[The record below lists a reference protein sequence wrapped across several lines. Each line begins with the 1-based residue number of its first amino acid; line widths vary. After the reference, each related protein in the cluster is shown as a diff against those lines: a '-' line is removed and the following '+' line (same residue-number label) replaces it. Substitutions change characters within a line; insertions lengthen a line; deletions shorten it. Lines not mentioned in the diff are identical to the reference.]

1 MPVQGLR
8 IFANAWG
15 RAMTGG
21 SYVPM
26 SSAAVEEYLCGLAG
40 GIADALLSDPFRPTA
55 GYDVGAALVTTHFSS
70 PEALGCTIEVFHER
84 FLEDLEITRPDGR
97 QRLAK
102 LLGAMASGYARSQ
115 RGRTLDQQESIR
127 RAALV
132 GRDQAE
138 QALRNSEAR
147 YRHLA
152 LHDWLTGLGNRRLVA
167 RRLASVFNGGAE
179 RVGVCLFDIDGFKV
193 VNDTLGHDLG
203 DRLLVTVAERL
214 QKCVSTEKC
223 LLARLSSDEFVIL
236 VEGSTGVQQL
246 IEIARDALS
255 AIAAPIDVDGREL
268 VPSASVGIVERAVE
282 GTDAADLMRS
292 ADITMRRA
300 KRDGPGCWAV
310 YDDEHNT
317 RDLTLSQLAVALP
330 TALDRREFVIDYQPL
345 VALGDGTILG
355 YEALI
360 RWQHPTLGTL
370 GPDWFIPLAEQIGVI
385 VPLGRRVIEQAC
397 RDASQWSKR
406 SATPGSTKR
415 SPTRRPGDPV
425 APFVSVNLAARQIR
439 HPGLLEDVTAILE
452 ATGLPPRQLQLEI
465 TESAVMGTDDVAVA
479 ALRRLAQR
487 GVRIAIDDFGT
498 GYSNLAYLRALPVT
512 ELKLDG
518 SFVQGLR
525 SADKPDPTDE
535 QIVAALV
542 NLGHS
547 LGLTVTAEGVE
558 TAIQADR
565 LRLIGCDA
573 GQGWHF
579 GHPAPLPKHLNHRV
593 TMPQTRADQT
603 QMVT

>member
-1 MPVQGLR
+1 MAG
-8 IFANAWG
+8 
-15 RAMTGG
+15 T

-26 SSAAVEEYLCGLAG
+26 SSAAVEEYLGGLAG
-40 GIADALLSDPFRPTA
+40 GIAEALLTDPFRSTA

-70 PEALGCTIEVFHER
+70 PEALGCTIEVFEER
-84 FLEDLEITRPDGR
+84 FLDDLEITRSDSR
-97 QRLAK
+97 HRLAK
-102 LLGAMASGYARSQ
+102 LLGALAAGYAHSQ

-132 GRDQAE
+132 RRDQAE
-138 QALRNSEAR
+138 QALRTSEAR

-167 RRLASVFNGGAE
+167 RRLAAVFGGSAA
-179 RVGVCLFDIDGFKV
+179 RIGVCLFDLDGFKV
-193 VNDTLGHDLG
+193 VNDTLGHELG

-214 QKCVSTEKC
+214 QHSVHENDCVV
-223 LLARLSSDEFVIL
+223 ARLGSDEFVIL
-236 VEGSTGVQQL
+236 VEGSTGVDQV
-246 IEIARDALS
+246 IDIARGALS
-255 AIAAPIDVDGREL
+255 EIAAPIDVDGRDL
-268 VPSASVGIVERAVE
+268 VPSASVGIVERAVD
-282 GTDAADLMRS
+282 GADAADLMRA

-317 RDLTLSQLAVALP
+317 RDLRLSQLAVALP
-330 TALDRREFVIDYQPL
+330 TALDRQEFAIDYQPL
-345 VALGDGTILG
+345 TALRDGAILG

-360 RWQHPTLGTL
+360 RWHHPTLGTL
-370 GPDWFIPLAEQIGVI
+370 GPDWFIPLAEQVGII
-385 VPLGRRVIEQAC
+385 VPLGRRVMERAC
-397 RDASQWSKR
+397 HDASQWS
-406 SATPGSTKR
+406 
-415 SPTRRPGDPV
+415 RPGAS
-425 APFVSVNLAARQIR
+425 APFVSVNLAARQIQ
-439 HPGLLEDVTAILE
+439 HPGLLDDVTTSLDA
-452 ATGLPPRQLQLEI
+452 AGLPPHQLQLEI
-465 TESAVMGTDDVAVA
+465 TESAMMGTDDVAVA
-479 ALRRLAQR
+479 GLRRLAQT

-498 GYSNLAYLRALPVT
+498 GYSNLAYLRTLPVT

-525 SADKPDPTDE
+525 SADRPDPTDE

-542 NLGHS
+542 KLGHG

-579 GHPAPLPKHLNHRV
+579 GHPLPLQEHL
-593 TMPQTRADQT
+593 RADALSR
-603 QMVT
+603 

>member
-1 MPVQGLR
+1 VLRKVFAEMPVQGLR
-8 IFANAWG
+8 VFANAWG
-15 RAMTGG
+15 QAMAGT

-26 SSAAVEEYLCGLAG
+26 SSAAVEEYLGGLAG
-40 GIADALLSDPFRPTA
+40 GIAEALLTDPFRSTA

-70 PEALGCTIEVFHER
+70 PEALGCTIEVFEER
-84 FLEDLEITRPDGR
+84 FLDDLEITRSDGQR
-97 QRLAK
+97 RLAK
-102 LLGAMASGYARSQ
+102 LLGALAAGYAHSQ

-132 GRDQAE
+132 RRDQAE
-138 QALRNSEAR
+138 QALRTSEAR

-167 RRLASVFNGGAE
+167 RRLAAVFGGSAA
-179 RVGVCLFDIDGFKV
+179 RIGVCLFDLDGFKV
-193 VNDTLGHDLG
+193 VNDTLGHELG

-214 QKCVSTEKC
+214 QHSVHGNDCVV
-223 LLARLSSDEFVIL
+223 ARLGSDEFVIL
-236 VEGSTGVQQL
+236 VEGSTGVDQV
-246 IEIARDALS
+246 IDIARGALS
-255 AIAAPIDVDGREL
+255 EIAAPIDVDGRDL
-268 VPSASVGIVERAVE
+268 VPSASVGIVERAVD
-282 GTDAADLMRS
+282 GADAADLMRA

-317 RDLTLSQLAVALP
+317 RDLRLSQLAVALP
-330 TALDRREFVIDYQPL
+330 TALDRQEFAIDYQPL
-345 VALGDGTILG
+345 TALRDGAILG

-360 RWQHPTLGTL
+360 RWHHPTLGTL
-370 GPDWFIPLAEQIGVI
+370 GPDWFIPLAEQVGII
-385 VPLGRRVIEQAC
+385 VPLGRRVMERAC
-397 RDASQWSKR
+397 HDASQWS
-406 SATPGSTKR
+406 
-415 SPTRRPGDPV
+415 RPGAS
-425 APFVSVNLAARQIR
+425 APFVSVNLAARQIQ
-439 HPGLLEDVTAILE
+439 HPGLLDDVTTSLDA
-452 ATGLPPRQLQLEI
+452 AGLPPHQLQLEI
-465 TESAVMGTDDVAVA
+465 TESAMMGTDDVAVA
-479 ALRRLAQR
+479 GLRRLAQT

-498 GYSNLAYLRALPVT
+498 GYSNLAYLRTLPVT

-525 SADKPDPTDE
+525 SADRPDPTDE

-542 NLGHS
+542 KLGHG

-579 GHPAPLPKHLNHRV
+579 GHPLPLQEHL
-593 TMPQTRADQT
+593 RADALSR
-603 QMVT
+603 

>member
-1 MPVQGLR
+1 
-8 IFANAWG
+8 
-15 RAMTGG
+15 MTGN

-40 GIADALLSDPFRPTA
+40 GIADAVLSDPFRSTA

-84 FLEDLEITRPDGR
+84 FLEDLEITRSDGR
-97 QRLAK
+97 ARLAK

-127 RAALV
+127 RAALI

-138 QALRNSEAR
+138 QALRDSEAR

-167 RRLASVFNGGAE
+167 RRLASAFAGSTE
-179 RVGVCLFDIDGFKV
+179 RIGVCLFDIDGFKV

-203 DRLLVTVAERL
+203 DRLLVAVAERL
-214 QKCVSTEKC
+214 RAAVNTADVASRERRNRTWPRRRTEDCV
-223 LLARLSSDEFVIL
+223 LARLSSDEFLIL
-236 VEGSTGVQQL
+236 VENSTGVQQV
-246 IEIARDALS
+246 IEIARDALA
-255 AIAAPIDVDGREL
+255 AIAAPIEVDGREL
-268 VPSASVGIVERAVE
+268 VPSASVGIVERAV
-282 GTDAADLMRS
+282 GDTDAADLMRA

-310 YDDEHNT
+310 YDDEHNL

-330 TALDRREFVIDYQPL
+330 AALDRREFAIDYQPL
-345 VALGDGTILG
+345 VGLRDGSVLG

-360 RWQHPTLGTL
+360 RWDHPTLGTL

-385 VPLGRRVIEQAC
+385 VPLGRRVIECAC
-397 RDASQWSKR
+397 RDASQWSEDF
-406 SATPGSTKR
+406 PGQT
-415 SPTRRPGDPV
+415 

-439 HPGLLEDVTAILE
+439 HPGLLEDVTEILE
-452 ATGLPPRQLQLEI
+452 TSGLPPHRLQLEI

-479 ALRRLAQR
+479 GLRRLAQT

-498 GYSNLAYLRALPVT
+498 GYSNLAYLRTLPVT

-558 TAIQADR
+558 SAVQADR

-579 GHPAPLPKHLNHRV
+579 GHPAPLPSHHTPDIV
-593 TMPQTRADQT
+593 PPQRPADQT

>member
-1 MPVQGLR
+1 LLVLRKVFADMPVQGLR
-8 IFANAWG
+8 VFANAWG
-15 RAMTGG
+15 RAMAGT

-40 GIADALLSDPFRPTA
+40 GIAEALLTDPFRPTA

-70 PEALGCTIEVFHER
+70 PEALGCTIEVFEER
-84 FLEDLEITRPDGR
+84 FLDDLEITRGDGR
-97 QRLAK
+97 QRLAR

-132 GRDQAE
+132 RRDQAE
-138 QALRNSEAR
+138 QALRTSESR

-167 RRLASVFNGGAE
+167 RRLAAVFGGSAE
-179 RVGVCLFDIDGFKV
+179 RIGVCLFDLDGFKV
-193 VNDTLGHDLG
+193 VNDTLGHELG

-214 QKCVSTEKC
+214 QQSVKGNDCVV
-223 LLARLSSDEFVIL
+223 ARLSSDEFVIL
-236 VEGSTGVQQL
+236 VEGSTGVDQVVD
-246 IEIARDALS
+246 IARKALS
-255 AIAAPIDVDGREL
+255 AIATPIDADGHGL
-268 VPSASVGIVERAVE
+268 VPSASVGIVERAVD
-282 GTDAADLMRS
+282 GTDAADLMRA

-317 RDLTLSQLAVALP
+317 RDLRLSQLAVALP
-330 TALDRREFVIDYQPL
+330 TALERHEFAIDYQPL
-345 VALGDGTILG
+345 TALRDGTIIG

-360 RWQHPTLGTL
+360 RWRHPTLGTL
-370 GPDWFIPLAEQIGVI
+370 GPDWFIPLAEQVGII
-385 VPLGRRVIEQAC
+385 VPLGLRVIERAC
-397 RDASQWSKR
+397 QDASGWSR
-406 SATPGSTKR
+406 PGS
-415 SPTRRPGDPV
+415 P
-425 APFVSVNLAARQIR
+425 APFVSVNLAARQIQ
-439 HPGLLEDVTAILE
+439 HPRLLDDVTAILD
-452 ATGLPPRQLQLEI
+452 AVGLPPQQLQLEI
-465 TESAVMGTDDVAVA
+465 TESAMMGTDDMAVA
-479 ALRRLAQR
+479 GLRRLAQN

-498 GYSNLAYLRALPVT
+498 GYSNLAYLRTLPVT

-525 SADKPDPTDE
+525 SADRPDPTDE

-542 NLGHS
+542 KLGHG

-579 GHPAPLPKHLNHRV
+579 GHPSPLPEHLRSDV
-593 TMPQTRADQT
+593 LSPQ
-603 QMVT
+603 

>member
-1 MPVQGLR
+1 VLRKVFAEMPVQGLR
-8 IFANAWG
+8 VFANAWG
-15 RAMTGG
+15 QAMAGT

-26 SSAAVEEYLCGLAG
+26 SSAAVEEYLGGLAG
-40 GIADALLSDPFRPTA
+40 GIAEALLTDPFRSTA

-70 PEALGCTIEVFHER
+70 PEALGCTIEVFEER
-84 FLEDLEITRPDGR
+84 FLDDLEITRSDGQR
-97 QRLAK
+97 RLAK
-102 LLGAMASGYARSQ
+102 LLGALAAGYARSQ

-132 GRDQAE
+132 RRDQAE
-138 QALRNSEAR
+138 QALRTSEAR

-167 RRLASVFNGGAE
+167 RRLAAVFGGSAA
-179 RVGVCLFDIDGFKV
+179 RIGVCLFDLDGFKV
-193 VNDTLGHDLG
+193 VNDTLGHELG

-214 QKCVSTEKC
+214 QHSVHGNDCVV
-223 LLARLSSDEFVIL
+223 ARLGSDEFVIL
-236 VEGSTGVQQL
+236 VEGSTGVDQV
-246 IEIARDALS
+246 IDIARGALS
-255 AIAAPIDVDGREL
+255 EIAAPIDVDGRDL
-268 VPSASVGIVERAVE
+268 VPSASVGIVERAVD
-282 GTDAADLMRS
+282 GADAADLMRA

-317 RDLTLSQLAVALP
+317 RDLRLSQLAVALP
-330 TALDRREFVIDYQPL
+330 TALDRQEFAIDYQPL
-345 VALGDGTILG
+345 TALRDGAILG

-360 RWQHPTLGTL
+360 RWHHPTLGTL
-370 GPDWFIPLAEQIGVI
+370 GPDWFIPLAEQVGII
-385 VPLGRRVIEQAC
+385 VRLGRRVMERAC
-397 RDASQWSKR
+397 HDASQWS
-406 SATPGSTKR
+406 
-415 SPTRRPGDPV
+415 RPGAS
-425 APFVSVNLAARQIR
+425 APFVSVNLAARQIQ
-439 HPGLLEDVTAILE
+439 HPGLLDDVTTSLDA
-452 ATGLPPRQLQLEI
+452 AGLPPHQLQLEI
-465 TESAVMGTDDVAVA
+465 TESAMMGTDDVAVA
-479 ALRRLAQR
+479 GLRRLAQT

-498 GYSNLAYLRALPVT
+498 GYSNLAYLRTLPVT

-525 SADKPDPTDE
+525 SADRPDPTDE

-542 NLGHS
+542 KLGHG

-579 GHPAPLPKHLNHRV
+579 GHPLPLQEHL
-593 TMPQTRADQT
+593 RADALSR
-603 QMVT
+603 

>member
-8 IFANAWG
+8 VFANAWG
-15 RAMTGG
+15 RAMTGS

-84 FLEDLEITRPDGR
+84 FLEDLEITRADAR

-167 RRLASVFNGGAE
+167 RRLASAFTGGAE

-214 QKCVSTEKC
+214 QQCVSTDGC
-223 LLARLSSDEFVIL
+223 VLARLSSDEFVIL
-236 VEGSTGVQQL
+236 VEGSTGVQQV
-246 IEIARDALS
+246 IEIARDALA
-255 AIAAPIDVDGREL
+255 AIAAPIDVDGHEL
-268 VPSASVGIVERAVE
+268 VPSASVGIVERAV
-282 GTDAADLMRS
+282 GDSDAADLMRA

-330 TALDRREFVIDYQPL
+330 SALDRHEFVIDYQPL

-370 GPDWFIPLAEQIGVI
+370 RPDWFIPLAEQIGVI
-385 VPLGRRVIEQAC
+385 VPLGRRVIERAC
-397 RDASQWSKR
+397 RDASQWSR
-406 SATPGSTKR
+406 ESPASGSADG
-415 SPTRRPGDPV
+415 PV

-439 HPGLLEDVTAILE
+439 HPGLLEDVTAILD
-452 ATGLPPRQLQLEI
+452 ATGLPPDQLQLEI
-465 TESAVMGTDDVAVA
+465 TESAMMGTDDVAVA
-479 ALRRLAQR
+479 ALRRLARR

-498 GYSNLAYLRALPVT
+498 GYSNLAYLRALPVS

-525 SADKPDPTDE
+525 SADKPDRTDE

-579 GHPAPLPKHLNHRV
+579 GHPATLSKHLAEQV
-593 TMPQTRADQT
+593 GPSQTRVDQT